1 MSIELEI
8 FMTPE
13 IDDDLKLNK
22 HSETKNSQEDNYEFK
37 EQN

>member
-8 FMTPE
+8 FTAPVMNG
-13 IDDDLKLNK
+13 DLKLTK
-22 HSETKNSQEDNYEFK
+22 HSEIKNSQEDNYEFK